1 MTDQDRVVISV
12 EGDAVTVTQPSL
24 LTNRAA
30 RMFFV
35 SIVGATRKDDGWICP
50 RRRQPL
56 GEVAVRINT
65 FLENKGW
72 SVERIGIVDDAVQR
86 DIERKRSFQRTRR
99 SAIAFRDEGKSE
111 IDLLTTV
118 RAMEQ
123 VGWDSD
129 ARSLRPHQQAGLV
142 HSLTTMNAAN
152 FSVPGSGKTATTLAV
167 AATHF
172 AVGTIDLVIVV
183 GPLSSFAPWE
193 KESRTA
199 LHEAF
204 RVSRVRGSAQ
214 ARRDM
219 YAAAERGALLLTSY
233 ASAATDKS
241 TIIDVCKHLR
251 VMLVVDESHRVKRF
265 RGGVW
270 APALVEMARYARIRT
285 ILSGTPMPQS
295 GKDLYSQLNILWPG
309 GDLTGPPETFATRVQ
324 QDFAGVLND
333 VLPFVSRTPKKALGL
348 PPYTVT
354 VHDVEMNGTQ
364 AEVYELVESHFRKRV
379 EGLGAWRDKVERLRR
394 GRPIRLLQAASN
406 PDLLNRHDSY
416 FFLPRIEVPNAT
428 LMDRLAMYRATDVPA
443 KSLKALELVRGIV
456 EEGGKVVC
464 WSNFVPNLDHFAS
477 LVREGLSVPTYQ
489 IDGRIPAGDETVDDA
504 QNEHAK
510 NPGDE
515 DTREQIIDRFLNVL
529 GPAVLVTNPASCSE
543 SISLHTSCHN
553 AVYLDR
559 TYDCALFLQSI
570 DRIHRL
576 GLPDNVQVRVHVL
589 RVTRDGNPTVDHLVA
604 ASLAHKEARMRG
616 LLEGAS
622 LEPVGQLDPLADAE
636 GSLEDL
642 AELLRYVLGEDA

>member
-1 MTDQDRVVISV
+1 MTDQSRVVVSV
-12 EGDAVTVTQPSL
+12 EGDAVVVTQPLL
-24 LTNRAA
+24 LTDRAS
-30 RMFFV
+30 RMFFA
-35 SIVGATRKDDGWICP
+35 SIIGAARKDDGWICP
-50 RRRQPL
+50 RRRRPL
-56 GEVAVRINT
+56 GEVVVRINA

-72 SVERIGIVDDAVQR
+72 LVERIGIADDAVQR
-86 DIERKRSFQRTRR
+86 DIERKRSFQRTQQ
-99 SAIAFRDEGKSE
+99 SALSFRVEGKSE
-111 IDLLTTV
+111 VDLLTTI

-123 VGWDSD
+123 IGWDNR
-129 ARSLRPHQQAGLV
+129 ARNLKPHQQAGLV
-142 HSLTTMNAAN
+142 HRLTAINAAD

-172 AVGTIDLVIVV
+172 AVGTIDSVIVV

-204 RVSRVRGSAQ
+204 KVTRVRGQ
-214 ARRDM
+214 VQVRRGM
-219 YAAAERGALLLTSY
+219 YATAERGALLLTSY

-241 TIIDVCKHLR
+241 AIIDVCKRLK
-251 VMLVVDESHRVKRF
+251 VMLIVDESHRVKRF

-270 APALVEMARYARIRT
+270 ASALIEVARYARVRA

-295 GKDLYSQLNILWPG
+295 GKDLYSQLNILWPD
-309 GDLTGPPETFATRVQ
+309 GDLTGPRETFATRVQ
-324 QDFAGVLND
+324 QNFAGILND
-333 VLPFVSRTPKKALGL
+333 VLPFVSRTPKTALGL

-354 VHDVEMNGTQ
+354 VHDVGMKGTQ

-379 EGLGAWRDKVERLRR
+379 EGLRSWRDKIERLRR

-406 PDLLNRHDSY
+406 PDLLNRHDTY
-416 FFLPRIEVPNAT
+416 FSLSRIEVPNAT

-443 KSLKALELVRGIV
+443 KSVKALELVGEIV

-464 WSNFVPNLDHFAS
+464 WSNFVPNLDHFTR
-477 LVREGLSVPTYQ
+477 LVRKGLSVPTYQ
-489 IDGRIPAGDETVDDA
+489 IDGRIPAGDETVDDT
-504 QNEHAK
+504 QSEHLK

-515 DTREQIIDRFLNVL
+515 DTREQIIDRFLNVP

-576 GLPDNVQVRVHVL
+576 GLPDNAQVRVHVL
-589 RVTRDGNPTVDHLVA
+589 QVTRDGNPTVDHLVT
-604 ASLAHKEARMRG
+604 ASLARKDARMRR

-642 AELLRYVLGEDA
+642 AELLRYVLGEDG

>member
-1 MTDQDRVVISV
+1 MSDQDRVVISA
-12 EGDAVTVTQPSL
+12 EGDAVIVTHLSL
-24 LTNRAA
+24 VTNRAA
-30 RMFFV
+30 RMFFS
-35 SIVGATRKDDGWICP
+35 SILGAIRKDDGWICP
-50 RRRQPL
+50 RRRRPL
-56 GEVAVRINT
+56 GEVVVRINT
-65 FLENKGW
+65 FLESKGW
-72 SVERIGIVDDAVQR
+72 AVERVGIVDDAVQR

-99 SAIAFRDEGKSE
+99 SAIIFRDEGKSE
-111 IDLLTTV
+111 IDLSTTI

-123 VGWDSD
+123 AGWDND

-142 HSLTTMNAAN
+142 HNLTAINAAN

-172 AVGTIDLVIVV
+172 ALGTIDVVVVV

-193 KESRTA
+193 KESKTA
-199 LHEAF
+199 LHKTF
-204 RVSRVRGSAQ
+204 RVTRVRGSAQ

-219 YAAAERGALLLTSY
+219 YAAAERGDLLLTSY
-233 ASAATDKS
+233 ASAASDKS
-241 TIIDVCKHLR
+241 AMVDLCKNFR

-270 APALVEMARYARIRT
+270 APALVEIARYARVRT

-295 GKDLYSQLNILWPG
+295 GKDLFSQLNILWPG
-309 GDLTGPPETFATRVQ
+309 GDLTGPPETFATRVT
-324 QDFAGVLND
+324 QDFTGVLND
-333 VLPFVSRTPKKALGL
+333 VLPFVSRTPKEALGL

-354 VHDVEMNGTQ
+354 VHNVEMDGTQ

-379 EGLGAWRDKVERLRR
+379 EGVADWREKIERLRR
-394 GRPIRLLQAASN
+394 GGPIRLLQAASN
-406 PDLLNRHDSY
+406 PDLLNRYDSH
-416 FFLPRIEVPNAT
+416 FSLPRLEVASAT
-428 LMDRLAMYRATDVPA
+428 LMERLAMYRATDVPA
-443 KSLKALELVRGIV
+443 KSIKALEIVRGIV
-456 EEGGKVVC
+456 AEGGKVVC
-464 WSNFVPNLDHFAS
+464 WSNFVPNLDHFTN

-489 IDGRIPAGDETVDDA
+489 IDGRVPAGDETVDDA
-504 QNEHAK
+504 LNGKPK
-510 NPGDE
+510 NPADE
-515 DTREQIIDRFLNVL
+515 DTREEIIDRFLNVP

-543 SISLHTSCHN
+543 SISLHTTCHN
-553 AVYLDR
+553 ALYLDR
-559 TYDCALFLQSI
+559 TYDSALFLQSI

-576 GLPDNVQVRVHVL
+576 GLPNNVQVRVHIVQ
-589 RVTRDGNPTVDHLVA
+589 VTRDGNPTIDHLVA
-604 ASLAHKEARMRG
+604 AALARKEARMRS

>member
-1 MTDQDRVVISV
+1 MTDQDRVVMSA
-12 EGDAVTVTQPSL
+12 EGDAVIVTHPSL
-24 LTNRAA
+24 VTNRAA
-30 RMFFV
+30 RMFFG
-35 SIVGATRKDDGWICP
+35 SILGATLKDDGWICP
-50 RRRQPL
+50 RRRRPL
-56 GEVAVRINT
+56 GEVVVRINT
-65 FLENKGW
+65 FLESKGW
-72 SVERIGIVDDAVQR
+72 VVERVSIVDDVVQR

-99 SAIAFRDEGKSE
+99 SAVAFRDEGTSE
-111 IDLLTTV
+111 VDLPTTV

-123 VGWDSD
+123 AGWDSD
-129 ARSLRPHQQAGLV
+129 ARSLRPHQQWGVV
-142 HSLTTMNAAN
+142 HSLTAINAAN

-167 AATHF
+167 AATHL
-172 AVGTIDLVIVV
+172 AAETIDVVIVV

-199 LHEAF
+199 LQDTF

-233 ASAATDKS
+233 ASAASDKS
-241 TIIDVCKHLR
+241 AIIELCKRLK

-270 APALVEMARYARIRT
+270 APALVEVARDARVRT

-295 GKDLYSQLNILWPG
+295 GKDLYSQLNILWPR
-309 GDLTGPPETFATRVQ
+309 GDLTGPPETFATRVTR
-324 QDFAGVLND
+324 DFAGVLND
-333 VLPFVSRTPKKALGL
+333 VLPFVSRTPKEALGL

-354 VHDVEMNGTQ
+354 VHDVEMDGTQ

-379 EGLGAWRDKVERLRR
+379 EGIGAWRDKIERLRR

-406 PDLLNRHDSY
+406 PDLLNRRDSY
-416 FFLPRIEVPNAT
+416 FSLPRMEVPNAT
-428 LMDRLAMYRATDVPA
+428 LMDRLAMYRVTDVPA
-443 KSLKALELVRGIV
+443 KSLKALELVRGIAG
-456 EEGGKVVC
+456 EGGKVVC
-464 WSNFVPNLDHFAS
+464 WSNFVPNLDHFTS
-477 LVREGLSVPTYQ
+477 LVRAKLSVPTYQ
-489 IDGRIPAGDETVDDA
+489 IDGRVPAGDETIDDA
-504 QNEHAK
+504 QNDHPQ
-510 NPGDE
+510 NPGDD
-515 DTREQIIDRFLNVL
+515 DTREQIIDRFLNL
-529 GPAVLVTNPASCSE
+529 PGPAVLVTNPASCSE

-576 GLPDNVQVRVHVL
+576 GLPDNVQVRIHIVQ
-589 RVTRDGNPTVDHLVA
+589 VTRDGNPTVDHLVA
-604 ASLAHKEARMRG
+604 GALARKEATMRT

-622 LEPVGQLDPLADAE
+622 LEPVGQLDPLTDAE

-642 AELLRYVLGEDA
+642 AELLRYFLGEDG